1 VVARHVGEKPWLPL
15 WKVVERR
22 MEDGTL
28 EALRNGMG
36 RGEGLGGGGEEV
48 EGVVGLG
55 GTARRSEG
63 MPIRSKKKKK
73 VREEGVGGRGRRDED
88 EGSDG
93 GFFEE

>member
-36 RGEGLGGGGEEV
+36 RGEGL
-48 EGVVGLG
+48 VGLG